1 MLRSPL
7 MRAVIIFTKWKD
19 VTEKHPIRFYCEVN
33 MEFKKLTDA
42 TAIPVLGF
50 GTWTIGG
57 GDVAD
62 TTHDSEDISA
72 IKNAIKLGITNI
84 DTAEAYAEGHA
95 EELVGKAISDFDRK
109 NLFVTSKVSPEHLS
123 YNDLVASAK
132 GSLERLQT
140 DYIDLY
146 LIHAPNPDI
155 PIQETMKAMDFLVEQ
170 KLVKCIGVS
179 NFSVEQIREAQK
191 YTKNKIVANQ
201 IEYSLLVR
209 NEGRVTNDM
218 ESKTIPYCQE
228 NNILVIAWRPLAKG
242 KLAKPGFKILDELAQ
257 KYHKSQSQIA
267 INWLISKKGI
277 VTITKST
284 KVEHLKE
291 NLGAIGW
298 KLQQEDVERLNN
310 SFVASG

>member
-1 MLRSPL
+1 
-7 MRAVIIFTKWKD
+7 
-19 VTEKHPIRFYCEVN
+19 
-33 MEFKKLTDA
+33 MEFKKLSNNIE
-42 TAIPVLGF
+42 IPVIGL

-62 TTHDSEDISA
+62 TTYDSEDISA

-84 DTAEAYAEGHA
+84 DTAEAYAQGHT
-95 EELVGKAISDFDRK
+95 EELVGRAIGGFDRK
-109 NLFVTSKVSPEHLS
+109 NLFITSKVSSEHLS
-123 YNDLVASAK
+123 YEELIVSAK
-132 GSLERLQT
+132 GSLGRLNT
-140 DYIDLY
+140 NYIDLY

-179 NFSVEQIREAQK
+179 NFAVEQIKEAQK

-201 IEYSLLVR
+201 IEYNLLVR

-218 ESKTIPYCQE
+218 ESKIIPYCQE

-242 KLAKPGFKILDELAQ
+242 ELAKPGFKILDELAK
-257 KYHKSQSQIA
+257 KYNKAQSQIA

-284 KVEHLKE
+284 KVEHLRE

-298 KLQQEDVERLNN
+298 KLKQEDIDRLNN
-310 SFVASG
+310 EFIS

>member
-1 MLRSPL
+1 
-7 MRAVIIFTKWKD
+7 
-19 VTEKHPIRFYCEVN
+19 

>member
-1 MLRSPL
+1 M
-7 MRAVIIFTKWKD
+7 
-19 VTEKHPIRFYCEVN
+19 
-33 MEFKKLTDA
+33 
-42 TAIPVLGF
+42 G
-50 GTWTIGG
+50 
-57 GDVAD
+57 
-62 TTHDSEDISA
+62 
-72 IKNAIKLGITNI
+72 
-84 DTAEAYAEGHA
+84 
-95 EELVGKAISDFDRK
+95 
-109 NLFVTSKVSPEHLS
+109 
-123 YNDLVASAK
+123 
-132 GSLERLQT
+132 RLKT

-146 LIHAPNPDI
+146 LIHAPSPDI

-179 NFSVEQIREAQK
+179 NFAVEQIKEAQK

-209 NEGRVTNDM
+209 NEGRVMNDM
-218 ESKTIPYCQE
+218 ESKIIPYCQE

-242 KLAKPGFKILDELAQ
+242 ELAKPGLRILDELVK
-257 KYHKSQSQIA
+257 KYNRTQSQIA

-298 KLQQEDVERLNN
+298 KLQQEDVDRLNN
-310 SFVASG
+310 SFITSG

>member
-1 MLRSPL
+1 
-7 MRAVIIFTKWKD
+7 
-19 VTEKHPIRFYCEVN
+19 
-33 MEFKKLTDA
+33 MEFKKLTD
-42 TAIPVLGF
+42 TITIPVLGL

-62 TTHDSEDISA
+62 TTYDSENISA
-72 IKNAIKLGITNI
+72 IKNAINLGITNI
-84 DTAEAYAEGHA
+84 DTAETYAQGHT
-95 EELVGKAISDFDRK
+95 EELVGRAINGFDRE
-109 NLFVTSKVSPEHLS
+109 NLFITSKVSPEHLN
-123 YNDLVASAK
+123 YEELIASAK
-132 GSLERLQT
+132 GSLGRLKT

-146 LIHAPNPDI
+146 LIHAPSPDI

-179 NFSVEQIREAQK
+179 NFAVEQIKEAQK

-209 NEGRVTNDM
+209 NEGRVMNDM
-218 ESKTIPYCQE
+218 ESKIIPYCQE

-242 KLAKPGFKILDELAQ
+242 ELAKPGLRILDELVK
-257 KYHKSQSQIA
+257 KYNRTQSQIA

-298 KLQQEDVERLNN
+298 KLQQEDVDRLNN
-310 SFVASG
+310 SFITSG

>member
-1 MLRSPL
+1 
-7 MRAVIIFTKWKD
+7 
-19 VTEKHPIRFYCEVN
+19 

-95 EELVGKAISDFDRK
+95 EELVGKAISGFDRK

-179 NFSVEQIREAQK
+179 NFAVEQIKEAQK

-201 IEYSLLVR
+201 IEYNLLVR
-209 NEGRVTNDM
+209 DKGRVTENM
-218 ESKTIPYCQE
+218 ESKIIPYCQK
-228 NNILVIAWRPLAKG
+228 NNILIIAWRPLAKG
-242 KLAKPGFKILDELAQ
+242 ELAKPGFKILDELAK
-257 KYHKSQSQIA
+257 KYNKTHSQIA

-284 KVEHLKE
+284 KLEHLKE

-298 KLQQEDVERLNN
+298 KLQHEDIGRLNN
-310 SFVASG
+310 SFITSG

>member
-1 MLRSPL
+1 
-7 MRAVIIFTKWKD
+7 
-19 VTEKHPIRFYCEVN
+19 
-33 MEFKKLTDA
+33 MEFKKLTD
-42 TAIPVLGF
+42 TITIPVIGL

-62 TTHDSEDISA
+62 TMYDSEDISA
-72 IKNAIKLGITNI
+72 MKTAIKLGITHI
-84 DTAEAYAEGHA
+84 DTAEAYAQGHS
-95 EELVGKAISDFDRK
+95 EELVGRAISAFDRK
-109 NLFVTSKVSPEHLS
+109 NLFITSKVSPDHLS
-123 YNDLVASAK
+123 YEDLLASAK
-132 GSLERLQT
+132 GSLQRLNT

-155 PIQETMKAMDFLVEQ
+155 PIQETMKAMDFLGEQ

-179 NFSVEQIREAQK
+179 NFTAEQIKEAQK
-191 YTKNKIVANQ
+191 HTKNKIVANQ
-201 IEYSLLVR
+201 IEYNLLVR

-218 ESKTIPYCQE
+218 ESKIIPYCQE
-228 NNILVIAWRPLAKG
+228 NNILIIAWRPLAKG
-242 KLAKPGFKILDELAQ
+242 ELAKPGFKILDELAK
-257 KYHKSQSQIA
+257 KYNKAQSQIA

-298 KLQQEDVERLNN
+298 KLQQEDIDRLNN
-310 SFVASG
+310 EFIS